1 MNIIHFSKKGE
12 FSKEI
17 PRDAKDVVI
26 AIDSQSISV
35 HQVMLPKMSNAKVVK
50 AIPYALESHLL
61 DDINLLKF
69 VVIKSP
75 IQSTWDVFVVSKEI
89 LHTIENHLLKAKCK
103 PTAILP
109 DFMLLPFSEGSVNY
123 HEKDDFITFR
133 NDVNQG
139 GCIDSKIFHRLF
151 TDSNLVKANFSY
163 STKVKVNIQTSIAQK
178 GLSEY
183 INPWR
188 IPAALAL
195 IALLI
200 ASAQIWASN
209 NQLNE
214 LLSQQKINNEKQF
227 SSLFPK
233 VERIVNIRVQTKQ
246 KLSDIA
252 QQDSVY
258 QNDLLGKLSSDILPN
273 SKARKITFDNQILTL
288 EISK

>member
-1 MNIIHFSKKGE
+1 M
-12 FSKEI
+12 
-17 PRDAKDVVI
+17 
-26 AIDSQSISV
+26 
-35 HQVMLPKMSNAKVVK
+35 
-50 AIPYALESHLL
+50 
-61 DDINLLKF
+61 
-69 VVIKSP
+69 
-75 IQSTWDVFVVSKEI
+75 
-89 LHTIENHLLKAKCK
+89 
-103 PTAILP
+103 
-109 DFMLLPFSEGSVNY
+109 
-123 HEKDDFITFR
+123 
-133 NDVNQG
+133 
-139 GCIDSKIFHRLF
+139 
-151 TDSNLVKANFSY
+151 
-163 STKVKVNIQTSIAQK
+163 
-178 GLSEY
+178 
-183 INPWR
+183 
-188 IPAALAL
+188 